1 MHRWLLWALPL
12 ALTLPAAA
20 AGAQTFLAC
29 RFENGPR
36 LRLALEA
43 QGLALQLPGRQLWQ
57 EADELTSLRDP
68 VIAGFNLPIPP
79 EAGGRPPAHDRFT
92 VSLDRQ
98 TGEARLA
105 LSRLPPAAQVQAC
118 REATAAAAAQ
128 RSDNAESTS
137 PPPPCDLP
145 MPVATLAGSCEA
157 VRTRF

>member
-1 MHRWLLWALPL
+1 MLRWLLL
-12 ALTLPAAA
+12 AASLLAAP

-36 LRLALEA
+36 LRLALEP

-68 VIAGFNLPIPP
+68 IIAGFNLPIPP
-79 EAGGRPPAHDRFT
+79 EAGGRPPPHDRFAL
-92 VSLDRQ
+92 SLDRL

-118 REATAAAAAQ
+118 RDATASAAAQ
-128 RSDNAESTS
+128 RGESTEPPS

-145 MPVATLAGSCEA
+145 QPVATLMGSCEA
-157 VRTRF
+157 LRTRF